1 MLKIK
6 IKLYMLKKINI
17 IGVDKIK
24 NIVETA
30 VDAGVFNTLVAA
42 AKAAGLVETL
52 STETLTVFAPNDDAF
67 AKLPSGTVESLLED
81 KDKLTAIL
89 TYHVV
94 AGKHMASDL
103 MKLSSV
109 KTLQGG
115 ELKLDI
121 KNGMVND
128 SKIIQAD
135 IGVTNGVCHMI
146 DSVLMP

>member
-1 MLKIK
+1 M
-6 IKLYMLKKINI
+6 
-17 IGVDKIK
+17 D
-24 NIVETA
+24 
-30 VDAGVFNTLVAA
+30 
-42 AKAAGLVETL
+42 TL

-67 AKLPSGTVESLLED
+67 AKLPAGTVDGLL
-81 KDKLTAIL
+81 KDKAKLTEIL

-94 AGKHMASDL
+94 PGKHMASDL
-103 MKLSSV
+103 MKLNNV

-128 SKIIQAD
+128 SKVIQPD
-135 IGVTNGVCHMI
+135 IDCSNGVCHMI